1 VWLLVE
7 GARVLRWV
15 GVNHRRV
22 QNLAQFEKDDPDA
35 GWDSIIE
42 SWRKAFAP
50 GIRTRNGPTGP
61 VTTTC
66 RPKPSRKENPLNG
79 YLQHIIR
86 I

>member
-1 VWLLVE
+1 MWLLVE

-42 SWRKAFAP
+42 SWHRRHSRRALAQE
-50 GIRTRNGPTGP
+50 TG
-61 VTTTC
+61 
-66 RPKPSRKENPLNG
+66 
-79 YLQHIIR
+79 LQAQ
-86 I
+86 